1 MTYSMKPVYK
11 KLSEIGLKK
20 GVVKTYLPDWW
31 EDSIATTEVG
41 FQESLWLIANTFHID
56 FKTLNLSIS
65 ENSNPQYRLPHHQ
78 FKHSVNLEQDKLKPA
93 VAIAMLAAKITL
105 TAFEKP
111 LNDLSSLSAENI
123 REKLLADG
131 NQWIDF
137 KVLVQYCWSIG
148 IPVIFIKKIPSP
160 KMDGLAL
167 LQNDR
172 PVIVLTKNT
181 NYGIL
186 VFHLA
191 HELGHII
198 LGHVK
203 ENGMMIDKK
212 IVKDEEDDLEI
223 QANAF
228 ALELLTGK
236 ANKKYTTGKGI
247 SQNVLAESVLK
258 KAEDDSIDPL
268 HIILNYGHSN
278 NNFGFAMQVLQLLV
292 QKLEIIQTDQEVAQQ
307 FFIDNVDIDSI
318 NDDEVIRR
326 IIGVE

>member
-1 MTYSMKPVYK
+1 MTYSMKPVYQ
-11 KLSEIGLKK
+11 KLSKIGLKK
-20 GVVKTYLPDWW
+20 GMVKTYLPDWW
-31 EDSIATTEVG
+31 EDSIATTEEG

-65 ENSNPQYRLPHHQ
+65 GDSNPQYRLPNHQ
-78 FKHSVNLEQDKLKPA
+78 FKYSVNLDQDKLKPA
-93 VAIAMLAAKITL
+93 VAVAMLAAKITL
-105 TAFEKP
+105 NSFEKP
-111 LNDLSSLSAENI
+111 LADLSSLSAESI
-123 REKLLADG
+123 REKLLSDG

-148 IPVIFIKKIPSP
+148 IPVIFIKEIPSP

-167 LQNDR
+167 SQNDR
-172 PVIVLTKNT
+172 PVIVLTKNDD
-181 NYGIL
+181 YGVL

-198 LGHVK
+198 LGHVE

-236 ANKKYTTGKGI
+236 ANKKYTAGKI
-247 SQNVLAESVLK
+247 SPKVLAESVLN
-258 KAEDDSIDPL
+258 KAKEESIDPL
-268 HIILNYGHSN
+268 HIILNYGYSN
-278 NNFGFAMQVLQLLV
+278 NNFAFAKQVLQLLV
-292 QKLEIIQTDQEVAQQ
+292 KKLEIVQTDQNVAQQ
-307 FFIDNVDIDSI
+307 FFIDNIDLDSI

-326 IIGVE
+326 IIGAE

>member
-11 KLSEIGLKK
+11 KLSKIGLKER
-20 GVVKTYLPDWW
+20 VVKTYLPDWW

-65 ENSNPQYRLPHHQ
+65 DNSNPQYRLPHHQ
-78 FKHSVNLEQDKLKPA
+78 FKHSVNLDKDRLKPA

-105 TAFEKP
+105 NAFEKP
-111 LNDLSSLSAENI
+111 LNDLLSLSAENI
-123 REKLLADG
+123 REKLLSDG

-137 KVLVQYCWSIG
+137 KVLAQYCWSIG

-172 PVIVLTKNT
+172 PVIVLTKNDD
-181 NYGIL
+181 YGVL

-212 IVKDEEDDLEI
+212 IVKDEEDDLEV

-236 ANKKYTTGKGI
+236 ADKKYTAGKV
-247 SQNVLAESVLK
+247 SQKVLAELALN
-258 KAEDDSIDPL
+258 KAKEESIDPL
-268 HIILNYGHSN
+268 HIILNYGYSN
-278 NNFGFAMQVLQLLV
+278 NKFGFAKQVLQLLV
-292 QKLEIIQTDQEVAQQ
+292 KKLEIIQTDQEVAQQ
-307 FFIDNVDIDSI
+307 FFIDNVDLNII

-326 IIGVE
+326 IIGAE

>member
-1 MTYSMKPVYK
+1 M
-11 KLSEIGLKK
+11 
-20 GVVKTYLPDWW
+20 VKTYLPDWW
-31 EDSIATTEVG
+31 EDSIATTEEG

-65 ENSNPQYRLPHHQ
+65 GDSNPQYRLPNHQ
-78 FKHSVNLEQDKLKPA
+78 FKYSVNLDQDKLKPA
-93 VAIAMLAAKITL
+93 VAVAMLAAKITL
-105 TAFEKP
+105 NSFEKP
-111 LNDLSSLSAENI
+111 LADLSSLSAESI
-123 REKLLADG
+123 REKLLSDG

-148 IPVIFIKKIPSP
+148 IPVIFIKEIPSP

-167 LQNDR
+167 SQNDR
-172 PVIVLTKNT
+172 PVIVLTKNDD
-181 NYGIL
+181 YGVL

-198 LGHVK
+198 LGHIK

-223 QANAF
+223 EANAF

-236 ANKKYTTGKGI
+236 ANKKYTAGKI
-247 SQNVLAESVLK
+247 SPKALAESVLN
-258 KAEDDSIDPL
+258 KAKEESIDPL
-268 HIILNYGHSN
+268 HIILNYGYSN
-278 NNFGFAMQVLQLLV
+278 NNFAFAKQVLQLLV
-292 QKLEIIQTDQEVAQQ
+292 KKLEIVQTDQNVAQQ
-307 FFIDNVDIDSI
+307 FFIDNIDLDSI

-326 IIGVE
+326 IIGAE